1 MVLGV
6 ALVDVILSNIY
17 RVLSIGFPRV
27 IARGDLKN
35 FKALAHY
42 SLTAP
47 PHTHTHST
55 RLVTLESGKTFS
67 VYKQPCAI
75 L

>member
-47 PHTHTHST
+47 PPTLNKACYLGEWKNIQCVQTALCHS
-55 RLVTLESGKTFS
+55 LVS
-67 VYKQPCAI
+67 
-75 L
+75 